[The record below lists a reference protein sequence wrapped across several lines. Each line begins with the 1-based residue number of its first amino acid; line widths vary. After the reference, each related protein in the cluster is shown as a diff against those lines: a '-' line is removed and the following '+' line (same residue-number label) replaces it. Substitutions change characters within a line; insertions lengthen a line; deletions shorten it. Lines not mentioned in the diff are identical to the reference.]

1 MSGRSQL
8 FVGRLPLDVR
18 ERDIEN
24 IFEKYGRLL
33 RCDVKYGTGMAYAF
47 VDYDDRRDAED
58 AIKYENGRELRGQS
72 IVVEWARGP
81 SFRPS
86 SHAMKSGG
94 GRSRSIYDECY
105 HCRHSGHWARDCPE
119 LERDRFYRRRR
130 RSYSRSRSKS
140 KDHRP
145 RHKKSRSR
153 SRSHERSKPNRSRTR
168 SRSSSGSRS
177 RSRSREG
184 GDDKVESNRDKD
196 RSRSHSASKSRSRS
210 HESEKHKSKSP
221 SAENDHE
228 EKGDATDEK
237 KRNSKDKSR
246 SRSRSHSASKSPFE
260 SPKAHNEEDQNDGD
274 AGSEQ
279 NEKWGSS
286 Q

>member
-1 MSGRSQL
+1 MSGRYQL
-8 FVGRLPLDVR
+8 FIGRLPLDVR

-86 SHAMKSGG
+86 SYAMKSGG
-94 GRSRSIYDECY
+94 GRSHSIYDECY

-119 LERDRFYRRRR
+119 LERDRFYRRRYWSRSRSRSRSHR
-130 RSYSRSRSKS
+130 RKSYSRSRSKS

-145 RHKKSRSR
+145 RQKKSRSR
-153 SRSHERSKPNRSRTR
+153 SQSHERNKPNRSRTR

-177 RSRSREG
+177 RSHSRDG
-184 GDDKVESNRDKD
+184 GDDKERN
-196 RSRSHSASKSRSRS
+196 RSHSASKSHSRS
-210 HESEKHKSKSP
+210 PESEKHKSKSP
-221 SAENDHE
+221 SAE
-228 EKGDATDEK
+228 KGNDATDEK
-237 KRNSKDKSR
+237 DERKWNSKDKSP
-246 SRSRSHSASKSPFE
+246 SRSRSPVV
-260 SPKAHNEEDQNDGD
+260 SPKAHPEEEPNNNDD
-274 AGSEQ
+274 DDV
-279 NEKWGSS
+279 
-286 Q
+286 